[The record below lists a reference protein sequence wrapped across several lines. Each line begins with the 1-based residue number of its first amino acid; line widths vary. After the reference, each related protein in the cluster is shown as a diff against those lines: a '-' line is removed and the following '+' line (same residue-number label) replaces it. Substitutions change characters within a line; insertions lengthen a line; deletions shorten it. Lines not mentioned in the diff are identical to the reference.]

1 MCRRKSFCKHH
12 YNAICDSCQ
21 LFFSFFFLLILGKK
35 VAFSGERPRS
45 FCQKNHKILWSQ
57 KVSATTCSARRVFKM
72 IKLRALTA
80 ETFTKKF
87 ARGGKFSPK
96 NGRLSPIAALFPHC
110 EGAFPLPP
118 CVRGEAC
125 VMRSS
130 TVCCARMPNLEIA
143 IFSGDLRRRRFPL
156 APPRGGLPQA
166 RREGRPF
173 RPCGAPSW
181 RCPAVVTLPSRYRST
196 PPLKILQI
204 FRGGK
209 RHSFQGKHGG
219 TCFRGG

>member
-1 MCRRKSFCKHH
+1 
-12 YNAICDSCQ
+12 
-21 LFFSFFFLLILGKK
+21 
-35 VAFSGERPRS
+35 
-45 FCQKNHKILWSQ
+45 
-57 KVSATTCSARRVFKM
+57 M

-143 IFSGDLRRRRFPL
+143 IFSGDLRRRRFPF

-209 RHSFQGKHGG
+209 RHSFQGRQEALISGEAWGHLFQGRLNIVRLPKGSG
-219 TCFRGG
+219 EVFGQRKDAGCYLQLASVSERRQLPILPGR

>member
-1 MCRRKSFCKHH
+1 MLLSGYLLRHVLLSIIVPITLPKDCRRSCREKVMQKYAKTFPRGMCRRKSFCKHH

-57 KVSATTCSARRVFKM
+57 KASATTCSARGVFKM

-96 NGRLSPIAALFPHC
+96 HGKLSPIAALFPHC
-110 EGAFPLPP
+110 EGAF
-118 CVRGEAC
+118 
-125 VMRSS
+125 S
-130 TVCCARMPNLEIA
+130 
-143 IFSGDLRRRRFPL
+143 
-156 APPRGGLPQA
+156 
-166 RREGRPF
+166 
-173 RPCGAPSW
+173 
-181 RCPAVVTLPSRYRST
+181 LPSLR
-196 PPLKILQI
+196 K
-204 FRGGK
+204 G
-209 RHSFQGKHGG
+209 
-219 TCFRGG
+219 